1 MLGQEKLP
9 ARIAL
14 RSPMTENVCKKCGK
28 PFLAE
33 RAGSVTSFFFQHN
46 YCQCHNANNSSSNSN
61 NSSNSSKSS
70 KSNSNEASPSGA
82 KQAKNEASLGYA
94 DNQICKN
101 CGKSR
106 PTEKRAGSFTSF
118 LFKELRCTCA
128 GPSSNSSAKR
138 PGSANNSGR
147 TTTAARTAQRKQF
160 TQSIRNRAPS
170 SQQSAQQPAA
180 QAILP
185 SDSIVG
191 GFKIISL
198 IGVGGMGAVYLVE
211 HMSLHR
217 QLALKILT
225 PELVNEQNWQRFKA
239 EAKILASLSHPT
251 LVKVYDL
258 GIHAQT
264 IPFYSMDY
272 LEGRSIEEILAD
284 DGPIDLET
292 TIDIM
297 LEVLDGLAYAHRNG
311 IVHRDLKPG
320 NIMYC
325 TIDGAKAVKVLDF
338 GISKLIDNRGTSQ
351 AMTVAGDIFGSPFYM
366 SPEQSRGDRV
376 DARSDIYSIGCTLFE
391 MLTGFVPYENKSS
404 IEIMLMHQEADI
416 PLLTEVCDIEFPP
429 SVDLVLAK
437 CLAKSP
443 DARYQSA
450 KELALDLVRIK
461 EGKAVH
467 AYSKGF
473 AQRGAIAA
481 DKEEAAQQTSN
492 SAIVLSGLAAA
503 TLVVSCSIFYFWSNQ
518 QNHGSKSRAK
528 APVNANFDGDRV
540 LPESEFTDLTT
551 AKPIYFALVSKDG
564 MSATF
569 KFPSNQSLGRI
580 GCDAPNCKMFE
591 AQSLVHLSLKD
602 GLKLEANNY
611 LLEHPSLFEGF
622 RPNEIAC
629 LSAPSGGEEV
639 IKVSTA
645 MPHICKLT
653 GISRLDLQLSNL
665 DDSDVPYFN
674 KLTRLS
680 SLSLSLTE
688 VTGKGLANFQHLKNL
703 HMLSFNYNNGIH
715 ELIEA
720 LAGSENIEDLSIDS
734 PDKPIEAADLQR
746 LAKLKNL
753 NFLSVQNSG
762 IDDKSLEILY
772 GMPRLATLNI
782 NECTVS
788 NAAIE
793 KFKKSYGGKKIEV
806 ISTQTQLLKSKG
818 GLKGDP
824 ETGL

>member
-1 MLGQEKLP
+1 MK
-9 ARIAL
+9 
-14 RSPMTENVCKKCGK
+14 ENVCKNCGK
-28 PFLAE
+28 PYLAE

-46 YCQCHNANNSSSNSN
+46 YCQCHSASNRNSSSNDF
-61 NSSNSSKSS
+61 SSNDFSSNDSSGTAHQNRAKQLKSA
-70 KSNSNEASPSGA
+70 ASPDFT
-82 KQAKNEASLGYA
+82 

-106 PTEKRAGSFTSF
+106 PTTKRAGSFTSF

-128 GPSSNSSAKR
+128 GAPSKNSAR
-138 PGSANNSGR
+138 QAGSGDYRGR

-160 TQSIRNRAPS
+160 TQSIRSKGEVAR
-170 SQQSAQQPAA
+170 QPLG

-185 SDSIVG
+185 SASIIG
-191 GFKIISL
+191 GFKINSL
-198 IGVGGMGAVYLVE
+198 IGFGGMGAVYLVE

-217 QLALKILT
+217 RLALKILT

-239 EAKILASLSHPT
+239 EAKLLASLSHPT

-258 GIHAQT
+258 GIHDQA

-272 LEGRSIEEILAD
+272 LEGRSIEEILAN

-292 TIDIM
+292 TLDIM

-338 GISKLIDNRGTSQ
+338 GISKLIDNRSTTQ

-366 SPEQSRGDRV
+366 SPEQSRGESV
-376 DARSDIYSIGCTLFE
+376 DARSDIYSIGCTMFE

-416 PLLTEVCDIEFPP
+416 PLLTEVSEIEFPP
-429 SVDLVLAK
+429 SVDLVITK

-450 KELALDLVRIK
+450 KELSLDLVRIK

-467 AYSKGF
+467 AYSKSF
-473 AQRGAIAA
+473 APRGAIIEE
-481 DKEEAAQQTSN
+481 KEEAANQNSTST
-492 SAIVLSGLAAA
+492 IVLTGLALA
-503 TLVVSCSIFYFWSNQ
+503 TLIVSCSLLYFWTSQ
-518 QNHGSKSRAK
+518 HKHSAKSKIK
-528 APVNANFDGDRV
+528 ATVNANFDGDHV
-540 LPESEFTDLTT
+540 LPESEFTDV
-551 AKPIYFALVSKDG
+551 AEGQPKYFSLLAKDG

-569 KFPSNQSLGRI
+569 KFPSNQSLGMI
-580 GCDAPNCKMFE
+580 GCDADNCKMFE
-591 AQSLVHLSLKD
+591 AKSLVHLSLKD
-602 GLKLEANNY
+602 GLKLAANSY
-611 LLEHPSLFEGF
+611 LIEHPSLFDGF

-639 IKVSTA
+639 IKVKAA

-653 GISRLDLQLSNL
+653 GITSLDLQLSNL
-665 DDSDVPYFN
+665 DDSDIIYLNNLPRLN
-674 KLTRLS
+674 SLT
-680 SLSLSLTE
+680 LSLTE
-688 VTGKGLANFQHLKNL
+688 ITGQGLANFQHLKNL
-703 HMLSFNYNNGIH
+703 HTLSFNYNNGIH

-720 LAGSENIEDLSIDS
+720 LAGSEKLEDLSIDS
-734 PDKPIEAADLQR
+734 PDKPIEASDLQR

-753 NFLSVQNSG
+753 SFLSVRNSG
-762 IDDKSLEILY
+762 IDDKSLELLY
-772 GMPRLATLNI
+772 GLPRLKRLNI
-782 NECTVS
+782 NDCKVS
-788 NAAIE
+788 DAAIE
-793 KFKKSYGGKKIEV
+793 KFKRAYSGKKIEV
-806 ISTQTQLLKSKG
+806 INTQSQL
-818 GLKGDP
+818 P
-824 ETGL
+824 

>member
-9 ARIAL
+9 ARIAV

-46 YCQCHNANNSSSNSN
+46 YCQCHNANNSSSNSSN
-61 NSSNSSKSS
+61 SNSSK
-70 KSNSNEASPSGA
+70 ASPASA
-82 KQAKNEASLGYA
+82 KPAQSAASLGYA

-128 GPSSNSSAKR
+128 GASSGSSAR
-138 PGSANNSGR
+138 NAGSGNHKGR

-160 TQSIRNRAPS
+160 TQSIKNRAPS
-170 SQQSAQQPAA
+170 SQQSAQQ
-180 QAILP
+180 QATQAVLP
-185 SDSIVG
+185 SASIVG

-217 QLALKILT
+217 QLALKVLT

-239 EAKILASLSHPT
+239 EAKILGSLSHPT

-258 GIHAQT
+258 GIHAQA

-272 LEGRSIEEILAD
+272 LEGRSIEEILAE

-338 GISKLIDNRGTSQ
+338 GISKLIDNRSTAQ

-366 SPEQSRGDRV
+366 SPEQSRGESV

-404 IEIMLMHQEADI
+404 VEIMLMHQEADI
-416 PLLTEVCDIEFPP
+416 PLLTEVSDIEFPP

-473 AQRGAIAA
+473 AQRGAITA
-481 DKEEAAQQTSN
+481 DKEEVAQETSTTV
-492 SAIVLSGLAAA
+492 IVLTGLAVA
-503 TLVVSCSIFYFWSNQ
+503 TLIVSCSIFYFWTSQ
-518 QNHGSKSRAK
+518 QQHISKSGAK
-528 APVNANFDGDRV
+528 ASVNANFDGDHV
-540 LPESEFTDLTT
+540 LPESEFNDV
-551 AKPIYFALVSKDG
+551 AAGQPKYFSQLSKDG

-569 KFPSNQSLGRI
+569 KFPSNQSLGQI

-591 AQSLVHLSLKD
+591 AQSIVSLSLKD
-602 GLKLEANNY
+602 GLKLDANKY
-611 LLEHPSLFEGF
+611 LIEHPSLFEGF

-629 LSAPSGGEEV
+629 LSAPSGGEEI
-639 IKVSTA
+639 IKVKTA

-653 GISRLDLQLSNL
+653 GITRLDLQLSNL
-665 DDSDVPYFN
+665 DDSDVTHLN
-674 KLTRLS
+674 KFTRLN

-688 VTGKGLANFQHLKNL
+688 ITGNGLSNFQHLKNL
-703 HMLSFNYNNGIH
+703 HKLSFNYNNGIH
-715 ELIEA
+715 ELVAA
-720 LAGSENIEDLSIDS
+720 LAGSENLDELSIDS
-734 PDKPIEAADLQR
+734 PDKPIEAEDLQR
-746 LAKLKNL
+746 LARLKNL
-753 NFLSVQNSG
+753 SFLSMQNSG
-762 IDDKSLEILY
+762 INDKSLELLY
-772 GMPRLATLNI
+772 GMPRLTTLNI
-782 NECTVS
+782 NECTIS

-793 KFKKSYGGKKIEV
+793 KFKKSYGGRKIEV
-806 ISTQTQLLKSKG
+806 ISTETQLLKSKG

>member
-9 ARIAL
+9 ARIAV
-14 RSPMTENVCKKCGK
+14 RSPMTDNDCKNCGK

-46 YCQCHNANNSSSNSN
+46 YCQCHSESNSARAN
-61 NSSNSSKSS
+61 
-70 KSNSNEASPSGA
+70 PSGT
-82 KQAKNEASLGYA
+82 KQSKPIELLASA
-94 DNQICKN
+94 DSQICKS

-106 PTEKRAGSFTSF
+106 PTAKRAGSFTSY

-128 GPSSNSSAKR
+128 GPSSGSSVRNA
-138 PGSANNSGR
+138 GSGNHKGR
-147 TTTAARTAQRKQF
+147 TTTAARTSQRRQF
-160 TQSIRNRAPS
+160 TQSIRNKVPVA
-170 SQQSAQQPAA
+170 QQSIG

-185 SDSIVG
+185 EGSIIG

-211 HMSLHR
+211 HMSLRR

-239 EAKILASLSHPT
+239 EAKILGSLNHPT

-258 GIHAQT
+258 GIHAQA

-272 LEGRSIEEILAD
+272 LNGRSIEEILAD
-284 DGPIDLET
+284 DGPMELET
-292 TIDIM
+292 VIDIM

-325 TIDGAKAVKVLDF
+325 TTDGANTVKVLDF
-338 GISKLIDNRGTSQ
+338 GISKLIDNHGTTQ
-351 AMTVAGDIFGSPFYM
+351 AMTVAGDIFGSPYYM
-366 SPEQSRGDRV
+366 SPEQSRGESV

-391 MLTGFVPYENKSS
+391 MLTGFVPYESKSP

-416 PLLTEVCDIEFPP
+416 PLLVEVSKLEFPP
-429 SVDLVLAK
+429 AVDLVLAK

-443 DARYQSA
+443 DTRYQSA

-467 AYSKGF
+467 AYAKGF
-473 AQRGAIAA
+473 AQRGAITA
-481 DKEEAAQQTSN
+481 DKEEAEQENSI
-492 SAIVLSGLAAA
+492 SAIVLTGLAAA
-503 TLVVSCSIFYFWSNQ
+503 TLIVSCSIFYFWTTQ
-518 QNHGSKSRAK
+518 QRHSQKSAV
-528 APVNANFDGDRV
+528 AASVNANFDGDHV
-540 LPESEFTDLTT
+540 LPESEFTDVT
-551 AKPIYFALVSKDG
+551 AGQPKYFSQLAKDG

-569 KFPSNQSLGRI
+569 KFPSNQSLGQI
-580 GCDAPNCKMFE
+580 GCDTDNCKMVE
-591 AQSLVHLSLKD
+591 AKSLVHLSLKD
-602 GLKLEANNY
+602 GLKLDANSY
-611 LLEHPSLFEGF
+611 LIEHPSLFEGF

-639 IKVSTA
+639 IKVKAA

-653 GISRLDLQLSNL
+653 GISRLDVQLSNL
-665 DDSDVPYFN
+665 DDSDVTYFN
-674 KLTRLS
+674 KLPRLD
-680 SLSLSLTE
+680 SLTLGLTE
-688 VTGKGLANFQHLKNL
+688 VTGKGLTNLQRLKDL
-703 HMLSFNYNNGIH
+703 HTLSFNYNNGIH

-720 LAGSENIEDLSIDS
+720 LAGSENIVDLSIDS
-734 PDKPIEAADLQR
+734 PDKPIETADLQR

-753 NFLSVQNSG
+753 KFLSVQNSG
-762 IDDKSLEILY
+762 IDDKSLELLY

-782 NECTVS
+782 NDCNVS

-793 KFKKSYGGKKIEV
+793 KFKKAYSGRQIEV

-824 ETGL
+824 KTGL